1 MARAAEL
8 ESATFGLTIQYSN
21 QLNYARMIL
30 REGDLNP
37 HIRVYETRELPLLYP
52 AIYKGN
58 NLLQGTS
65 EGQVTSL
72 ILSFRARWYLGCDPL
87 FPLVDK
93 YYKTNQELLSKNIFR
108 EY

>member
-1 MARAAEL
+1 MTTTSLFIDAFAPILLRFSSPSSKRL
-8 ESATFGLTIQYSN
+8 
-21 QLNYARMIL
+21 IL

-52 AIYKGN
+52 AICKGN

-93 YYKTNQELLSKNIFR
+93 YYRTNQELLSNNIFR
-108 EY
+108 EH